1 MHYKRAKQPLPK
13 VDDMTMAHE
22 LMFMGDEEGY
32 PLKYPQ
38 WALDEEEELYGITVI
53 DRVCPGLVYAIYEW
67 CKEDEGL
74 TEEQAVEA
82 VRNRILFNK
91 FMD

>member
-1 MHYKRAKQPLPK
+1 MSKEKKQTLPK
-13 VDDMTMAHE
+13 VDDMTMALA
-22 LMFMGDEEGY
+22 LMFAGDEGDY

-38 WALDEEEELYGITVI
+38 WALGEEKELYGTTVI
-53 DRVCPGLVYAIYEW
+53 DRVGAGLAYATYEW